1 MHHRVS
7 FVVFSG
13 TEDLRAFSISS
24 GVEDDLVDVCIN
36 LLEALADNH
45 VLIGL
50 GVASCKIKLLIREP
64 SSVLVQRE
72 KENGRNALY
81 DLVFHWTGI
90 NEALAKVRLIFHF
103 ILFVLLT
110 KQVTS

>member
-13 TEDLRAFSISS
+13 TEDLRAFSIS
-24 GVEDDLVDVCIN
+24 GVEDDLVDVCIK

-50 GVASCKIKLLIREP
+50 GVASCKKN
-64 SSVLVQRE
+64 
-72 KENGRNALY
+72 K
-81 DLVFHWTGI
+81 I
-90 NEALAKVRLIFHF
+90 N
-103 ILFVLLT
+103 
-110 KQVTS
+110 S